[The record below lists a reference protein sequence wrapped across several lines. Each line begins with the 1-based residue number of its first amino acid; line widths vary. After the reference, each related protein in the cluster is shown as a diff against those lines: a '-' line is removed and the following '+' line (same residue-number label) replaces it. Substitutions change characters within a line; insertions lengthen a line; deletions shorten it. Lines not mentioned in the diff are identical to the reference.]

1 MLNSAFPNK
10 PGFMNLN
17 FIGVD
22 YGAKLAGTTAI
33 CFAKNG
39 HLHLAQGAKKQD
51 ADAWLR
57 QIIAEQKPSAVYTDA
72 PLSLPGVYRGDGDNY
87 HYRACDRAVGAM
99 SPMFLGG
106 LTARAMQVR
115 AAFPGL
121 PFYEVYP
128 AHLVRTKFAG
138 ATGYKTDLELFLE
151 ELAETLPHPF
161 AQRPENWH
169 QVDAA
174 LAWLTGWRHGS
185 GEAES
190 FGNTEEGQIWV

>member
-1 MLNSAFPNK
+1 
-10 PGFMNLN
+10 MNLD

-39 HLHLAQGAKKQD
+39 QLHLAQSAKKQD
-51 ADAWLR
+51 ADVWLR
-57 QIIAEQKPSAVYTDA
+57 HLIAEHQPNSVYMDA
-72 PLSLPGVYRGDGDNY
+72 PLSLPGVYRGEGDNY

-115 AAFPGL
+115 AAFPQT
-121 PFYEVYP
+121 PFFEIYP
-128 AHLVRTKFAG
+128 AHLVRTQFVG
-138 ATGYKTDLELFLE
+138 DVFYKKDLNLFLE
-151 ELAETLPHPF
+151 NLADKLPHLF
-161 AQRPENWH
+161 MQQPENWH

-174 LAWLTGWRHGS
+174 LAWLSGWRHLR
-185 GEAES
+185 GEALG
-190 FGNTEEGQIWV
+190 FGDAAEGIIWV